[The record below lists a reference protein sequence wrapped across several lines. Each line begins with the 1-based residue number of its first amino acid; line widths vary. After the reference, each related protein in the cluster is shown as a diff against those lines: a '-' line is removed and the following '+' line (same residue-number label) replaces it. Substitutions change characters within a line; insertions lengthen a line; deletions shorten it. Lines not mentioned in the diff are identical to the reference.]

1 MCQANG
7 NTNSISFPGRS
18 SAVIYADSQY
28 SVNYYQLG
36 RELALAPTEI
46 VSVCHITA
54 TFSFLL
60 KKRSNYCRLLLL
72 FHLLSFQS
80 QSVYEKVHSKTVL
93 LFACQDR
100 LLSLL
105 FSYCKLGQSDS
116 STTVRHQH

>member
-60 KKRSNYCRLLLL
+60 KKDQTIADCCYFSIYSA
-72 FHLLSFQS
+72 FS
-80 QSVYEKVHSKTVL
+80 
-93 LFACQDR
+93 
-100 LLSLL
+100 LSL
-105 FSYCKLGQSDS
+105 FMKK
-116 STTVRHQH
+116 STVKQCCCLPVKTDYYLYFLVIVN